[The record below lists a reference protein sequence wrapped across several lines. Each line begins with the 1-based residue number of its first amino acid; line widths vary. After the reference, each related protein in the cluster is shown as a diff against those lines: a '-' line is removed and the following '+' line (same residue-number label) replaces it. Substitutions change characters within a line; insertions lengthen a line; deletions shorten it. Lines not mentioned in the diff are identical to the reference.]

1 MIPDLEWPARLAAA
15 ALALGVVALHGWRA
29 ASKDR
34 REYRRFR
41 RYRSTVR
48 RQAAMRR
55 WLLESFLLLGG
66 SAVVLIVLVHPV
78 VDPLLRA
85 AQALPGVGAV
95 RDALASG
102 FGIGALAGAV
112 LGGVAVT
119 VIGVRSARREG
130 GVVMIGDI
138 AALLPRN
145 RPELALGA
153 GLSINAG
160 VVEELLFRLAM
171 PALLVLVTGEPLSA
185 FLLSALLFGLLHAY
199 QGPVG
204 VAGATAI
211 GLVLTVVY
219 VLSGSILLV
228 IALHVLL
235 DLRTLV
241 LIPAAVYGVHRV
253 PGSVRMPPVLRP
265 LPPAA
270 DAAADAAVD
279 APAGAARPDDPP
291 APTP

>member
-1 MIPDLEWPARLAAA
+1 MLPDLDWPARLAAL

-41 RYRSTVR
+41 RYRSTAR

-55 WLLESFLLLGG
+55 WLRESFVLLGG
-66 SAVVLIVLVHPV
+66 SAVVLIALVHPV
-78 VDPLLRA
+78 VEPLLRA
-85 AQALPGVGAV
+85 AQALPGVTAV
-95 RDALASG
+95 RDALGSG
-102 FGIGALAGAV
+102 LGLGLLAGAV
-112 LGGVAVT
+112 LGTAVAT
-119 VIGVRSARREG
+119 AAGIRSARREG

-145 RPELALGA
+145 RPELVIGV
-153 GLSINAG
+153 GLSVNAG

-185 FLLSALLFGLLHAY
+185 LLLSALLFGLLHAY
-199 QGPVG
+199 QGWAG
-204 VAGATAI
+204 MAGATAI

-265 LPPAA
+265 LAI
-270 DAAADAAVD
+270 DRTSDEAVTGS
-279 APAGAARPDDPP
+279 A
-291 APTP
+291 TEQ

>member
-1 MIPDLEWPARLAAA
+1 MLPDLDWPARLAAA
-15 ALALGVVALHGWRA
+15 LLALGVVALHGWRA

-41 RYRSTVR
+41 HYRSTAR
-48 RQAAMRR
+48 RQRMMSR
-55 WLLESFLLLGG
+55 WLRESFLLLGG
-66 SAVVLIVLVHPV
+66 SAALVLAFVHPTV
-78 VDPLLRA
+78 TPLLDS
-85 AQALPGVGAV
+85 AQALPGVGVV

-102 FGIGALAGAV
+102 FGIGALAVAV
-112 LGGVAVT
+112 IGMVAVT
-119 VIGVRSARREG
+119 VIGIRAARREG
-130 GVVMIGDI
+130 GVVMVGDI

-145 RPELALGA
+145 RPELVWGA
-153 GLSINAG
+153 GLSLNAG

-185 FLLSALLFGLLHAY
+185 FLASALLFGLLHSY
-199 QGPVG
+199 QGWVG

-228 IALHVLL
+228 IVVHVLL

-241 LIPAAVYGVHRV
+241 LIPVAVYGVHRV

-265 LPPAA
+265 MRPEMPAR
-270 DAAADAAVD
+270 D
-279 APAGAARPDDPP
+279 PATEG
-291 APTP
+291 